1 MGIFKDDQG
10 KTEKPTPA
18 KLAEVRGK
26 GDSPLSKELVQG
38 GVLFIAAVM
47 LLWLGDWLIEALSTV
62 LRTAISVNLKRSA
75 PSTNLDT
82 LELTSVGTV
91 CSVLWEAVTTVS
103 PPFVTLL
110 GILLGAT
117 MLIGYG
123 QIGLKFSRQTLKLK
137 PEKLNPFVNFNKV
150 INMQAL
156 MRAVFAVFKLSV
168 IGTVLY
174 YVLSDRIGVILH
186 LHEQEFSASARE
198 IGDLILTLVLAIS
211 AIVTIIAAA
220 DFAYQRYDFTKRN
233 MMTKQEVDDER
244 KRTDGDPTM
253 KARQKGARNE
263 LLQQRMM
270 QDIPRADVILTNPTH
285 YSVAL
290 RYDRSKDAAPTV
302 VAKGVDDVAMRIREI
317 ARENDVPLM
326 EDPPLTR
333 ALYRA
338 VKVGQTVPEK
348 FYQAV
353 ATVLSHVYRLK
364 GRTA

>member
-1 MGIFKDDQG
+1 MGIFSDDQG
-10 KTEKPTPA
+10 KTEQPTPG
-18 KLAEVRGK
+18 KLAEVRRK

-38 GVLFIAAVM
+38 GVLFIAAIM
-47 LLWLGDWLIEALSTV
+47 LLWIGEWLLNSMSQV
-62 LRTAISVNLKRSA
+62 LRTGLTV
-75 PSTNLDT
+75 T
-82 LELTSVGTV
+82 LEGRRLTDIGGV
-91 CSVLWEAVTTVS
+91 CAELWRALTTVF

-110 GILLGAT
+110 LVLLGST

-123 QIGLKFSRQTLKLK
+123 QIGFKVSKETLKLK
-137 PEKLNPFVNFNKV
+137 PEKLNPFTNFKKV
-150 INMQAL
+150 FSPQSL
-156 MRAVFAVFKLSV
+156 MRTVFAVFKLSI
-168 IGTVLY
+168 IGSVLY
-174 YVLSDRIGVILH
+174 FVLADRIPVLLH
-186 LHEQEFSASARE
+186 LHEQDFRAAATE
-198 IGDLILTLVLAIS
+198 IGSLILALVMWIG
-211 AIVTIIAAA
+211 AIVTVIALI
-220 DFAYQRYDFTKRN
+220 DFAYQRFDFHKRN
-233 MMTKQEVDDER
+233 MMTKTEVDDER
-244 KRTDGDPTM
+244 KRSDGDPTM

-270 QDIPRADVILTNPTH
+270 QEVPRADVILTNPTH

-302 VAKGVDDVAMRIREI
+302 VAKGVDDMAMKIREI
-317 ARENDVPLM
+317 ARENNVPLM

-353 ATVLSHVYRLK
+353 ATVLSHVYRLN

>member
-10 KTEKPTPA
+10 KTEQPTPG
-18 KLAEVRGK
+18 KLAEVRNK

-38 GVLFIAAVM
+38 GVLFIAAIM
-47 LLWLGDWLIEALSTV
+47 LMWIGEWLLDSLSTV
-62 LRTAISVNLKRSA
+62 LRTGLTVKLDGRNLTEVGGVCA
-75 PSTNLDT
+75 
-82 LELTSVGTV
+82 ELWRALMTV
-91 CSVLWEAVTTVS
+91 L

-110 GILLGAT
+110 LVLLGAT

-150 INMQAL
+150 FNPQAL

-168 IGTVLY
+168 IGSVLY
-174 YVLSDRIGVILH
+174 FVLADRIPVLLH
-186 LHEQEFSASARE
+186 LHEQEFSTAARE
-198 IGDLILTLVLAIS
+198 IGDLVLSLVLWIS

-220 DFAYQRYDFTKRN
+220 DIAYQRYDFNKRN
-233 MMTKQEVDDER
+233 MMTKTEVDDER
-244 KRTDGDPTM
+244 KRSDGDPTM

-270 QDIPRADVILTNPTH
+270 QEVPRADVILTNPTH

-290 RYDRSKDAAPTV
+290 RYDRSKDSAPTV
-302 VAKGVDDVAMRIREI
+302 VAKGVDDMAMRIREI

-353 ATVLSHVYRLK
+353 ATVLSHVYRLN
-364 GRTA
+364 GRSA